1 LKILHNKPEQPTT
14 SKQLILA
21 HGAGAPMD
29 SPFMNVLAAGI
40 CAGGIPVFR
49 FEFPYMQER
58 RETGKKRPPNRPPEL
73 LNCFQQVINQLGGPE
88 SCVVAGKSMGGRMA
102 SMLATQLPV
111 AGLICY
117 GYPFHA
123 PGKTDAPRIDHLT
136 ALEIPNL
143 ILQGDRDPFGKPE
156 EVSAYQLPDKI
167 NIQWL
172 PDGDHDFKPRV
183 KSGLTHQQN
192 LETAI
197 EASVKF
203 IAGLCA

>member
-1 LKILHNKPEQPTT
+1 
-14 SKQLILA
+14 
-21 HGAGAPMD
+21 MD

-102 SMLATQLPV
+102 SMLARQLPV

-203 IAGLCA
+203 IARLCA